1 MNFLA
6 PHQTSIMSVELSD
19 AIAVVAQTP
28 LPALPALPALSVASL
43 PASASAAS
51 TVIQVT
57 QVNVQVNNALQGHD
71 SDDSHDKDPYAD
83 PRFDH
88 KEEKAELSPRQKEV
102 VAQLYEVSKEAAK
115 RIFSV
120 ASLDHVMNIG
130 RLLAEIVKLTEKA
143 SYRGEKI
150 PGSEKKA
157 IVLELGRQLLQ
168 DPEVLSDELART
180 AAGMAYEAMGEA
192 LLETLV
198 DVSKHVNVMV
208 KEVAATCCGAL
219 LSCLQ
224 KALEKK

>member
-1 MNFLA
+1 M
-6 PHQTSIMSVELSD
+6 SIELSD
-19 AIAVVAQTP
+19 TLSAVAQTS
-28 LPALPALPALSVASL
+28 LSALPALPASPST
-43 PASASAAS
+43 AAS

-57 QVNVQVNNALQGHD
+57 QVNVQVNNNLQGHD
-71 SDDSHDKDPYAD
+71 SHESDNKGPCT
-83 PRFDH
+83 
-88 KEEKAELSPRQKEV
+88 ELSPRQKEI

-120 ASLDHVMNIG
+120 SSLDHVMNIS

-168 DPEVLSDELART
+168 DPEVLSDELARA
-180 AAGMAYEAMGEA
+180 AAGMAYEAMGES
-192 LLETLV
+192 LLETLL

-208 KEVAATCCGAL
+208 KEVATSCCSAL

-224 KALEKK
+224 KSLEKK

>member
-28 LPALPALPALSVASL
+28 LPAQYAVPATA
-43 PASASAAS
+43 AAS

-57 QVNVQVNNALQGHD
+57 QVNVHVKNALQGHD
-71 SDDSHDKDPYAD
+71 SHDCDKDPYAD
-83 PRFDH
+83 PRFNH
-88 KEEKAELSPRQKEV
+88 KEEKTELSPRQKEV
-102 VAQLYEVSKEAAK
+102 VAQLYEVSKETAK